1 MNSNR
6 LIQYVSGYVDV
17 VIEGYYIERFIN
29 ICNTKQILLWN
40 LKRKN
45 SITLYASIS
54 IKDFKRLRSICKKT
68 KCKLKIQNKKGIPF
82 TLRKY
87 KKRKIFLGLLFLIV
101 IIVII
106 LSNFIWNIDVEGNIN
121 IPREELLALA
131 EENGLSVGKIKG
143 GIDTKEVINKIRL
156 ERDDVAWV
164 GIDIIGTNAVIKVVE
179 ADAKPDIINEEEY
192 CNIVADKDAMITK
205 VIARNGTPVV
215 EEGSVVKKGDILI
228 AGWMEGKYTGR
239 QYVHSQGEIEAKVWY
254 TATEKIELKE
264 TKKIETGNEENK
276 YSVKI
281 NNFQINLPK
290 SIPNFEKYDTI
301 EASKKLKLF
310 SNFYLPFELITYTYK
325 EYKEE
330 TVIHSIE
337 EAKQIGVERAEEKL
351 VNEIKDKEIL
361 DKQIKVKTESEYLLV
376 EVTFEVKEKIGIEEK
391 IVFEE

>member
-6 LIQYVSGYVDV
+6 LIQYVGGYVDV

-54 IKDFKRLRSICKKT
+54 IKDFKSLRSICKKT

-228 AGWMEGKYTGR
+228 VGWMEGKYTGR

-361 DKQIKVKTESEYLLV
+361 DKQIKVKAESEYLLV

>member
-6 LIQYVSGYVDV
+6 LIQYVSGYVNV

-54 IKDFKRLRSICKKT
+54 IKDFKSLRSICKKT

-143 GIDTKEVINKIRL
+143 GINTKEVINKIRL

>member
-54 IKDFKRLRSICKKT
+54 IKDFKSLRSICKKT

-205 VIARNGTPVV
+205 VIARNGIPVV

-228 AGWMEGKYTGR
+228 TGWMEGKYTGR

-330 TVIHSIE
+330 NVIHSIE

-351 VNEIKDKEIL
+351 VNEITDKEIL

>member
-29 ICNTKQILLWN
+29 ICNTKHILLWN

-54 IKDFKRLRSICKKT
+54 IKDFKSLRSICKKT

>member
-54 IKDFKRLRSICKKT
+54 IKDFKSLRSICKKT

>member
-54 IKDFKRLRSICKKT
+54 IKDFKSLRSICKKT

-330 TVIHSIE
+330 NVIHSIE

-351 VNEIKDKEIL
+351 INEIKDKEIL

>member
-6 LIQYVSGYVDV
+6 LIQYVGGYVDV

-54 IKDFKRLRSICKKT
+54 IKDFKSLRSICKKT

-143 GIDTKEVINKIRL
+143 GINTKEVINKIRL

-228 AGWMEGKYTGR
+228 DGWMEGKYTGR

-361 DKQIKVKTESEYLLV
+361 DKQIKVKAESEYLLV

>member
-54 IKDFKRLRSICKKT
+54 IKDFKGLRSICKKT

>member
-6 LIQYVSGYVDV
+6 LIQYVGGYVDV

-54 IKDFKRLRSICKKT
+54 IKDFKSLRSICKKT

-121 IPREELLALA
+121 ITREELLALA

>member
-1 MNSNR
+1 MNSSK
-6 LIQYVSGYVDV
+6 LVQYVSGYVDI

-29 ICNTKQILLWN
+29 ICNSKQILLWN
-40 LKRKN
+40 LKRDN
-45 SITLYASIS
+45 SITLHASIS
-54 IKDFKRLRSICKKT
+54 IKDFKSLRSICKKT
-68 KCKLKIQNKKGIPF
+68 KCKLKIKNKKGLPF
-82 TLRKY
+82 TLKKY
-87 KKRKIFLGLLFLIV
+87 RKRKIFLILLLV
-101 IIVII
+101 IIITII
-106 LSNFIWNIDVEGNIN
+106 VLSNFIWNIDVEGNTN
-121 IPREELLALA
+121 ISKDELLDIA
-131 EENGLSVGKIKG
+131 EENGLAVGKIKR

-164 GIDIIGTNAVIKVVE
+164 GIDIKGTNAIIKIVE
-179 ADAKPDIINEEEY
+179 ADAKPEIINEEEY

-205 VIARNGTPVV
+205 ITARNGTPVV
-215 EEGSVVKKGDILI
+215 TEGSVVKKGDVLI
-228 AGWMEGKYTGR
+228 AGWLEGKYTGK

-254 TATEKIELKE
+254 TATEKVDLKE
-264 TKKIETGNEENK
+264 SKKVETGNEENK

-310 SNFYLPFELITYTYK
+310 SNFYLPFELVTYTYK

-330 TVIHSIE
+330 TIIHSIE
-337 EAKQIGVERAEEKL
+337 EAKQIGEKRAEEKL
-351 VNEIKDKEIL
+351 ANEIKDKEIL
-361 DKQIKVKTESEYLLV
+361 DKQIKVKSESEYLLV

>member
-54 IKDFKRLRSICKKT
+54 IKDFKSLRSICKKT
-68 KCKLKIQNKKGIPF
+68 KCKLKIHNKKGIPF

-205 VIARNGTPVV
+205 VIARNGIPVV

-228 AGWMEGKYTGR
+228 TGWMEGKYTGR

-361 DKQIKVKTESEYLLV
+361 DKQIKVKAESEYLLV

>member
-1 MNSNR
+1 MNSSK
-6 LIQYVSGYVDV
+6 LVQYVSGYVDI

-29 ICNTKQILLWN
+29 ICNSKQILLWN
-40 LKRKN
+40 LKRDN
-45 SITLYASIS
+45 SITLHASIS
-54 IKDFKRLRSICKKT
+54 IKDFKSLRSICKKT
-68 KCKLKIQNKKGIPF
+68 KCKLKIKNKKGLPF
-82 TLRKY
+82 TLKKY
-87 KKRKIFLGLLFLIV
+87 RKRKIFLILLLV
-101 IIVII
+101 IIITII
-106 LSNFIWNIDVEGNIN
+106 VLSNFIWNIDVEGNTN
-121 IPREELLALA
+121 ISKDELLDIA
-131 EENGLSVGKIKG
+131 EENGLAVGKIKG

-164 GIDIIGTNAVIKVVE
+164 GIDIKGTNAIIKIVE
-179 ADAKPDIINEEEY
+179 ADAKPEIINEEEY

-205 VIARNGTPVV
+205 ITARNGTPVV
-215 EEGSVVKKGDILI
+215 TEGSVVKKGDVLI
-228 AGWMEGKYTGR
+228 AGWLEGKYTGK

-254 TATEKIELKE
+254 TATEKVDLKE
-264 TKKIETGNEENK
+264 SKKVETGNEENK

-310 SNFYLPFELITYTYK
+310 SNFYLPFELVTYTYK

-330 TVIHSIE
+330 TIIHSIE
-337 EAKQIGVERAEEKL
+337 EAKQIGEKRAEEKL
-351 VNEIKDKEIL
+351 ANEIKDKEIL
-361 DKQIKVKTESEYLLV
+361 DKQIKVKSESEYLLV

>member
-1 MNSNR
+1 MNSSR
-6 LIQYVSGYVDV
+6 LVQYVSGYVDV

-29 ICNTKQILLWN
+29 ICSAKQILLWN
-40 LKRKN
+40 LKREN

-54 IKDFKRLRSICKKT
+54 IKDFKNLRSICKKT
-68 KCKLKIQNKKGIPF
+68 KCKLKIKDKRGFPF
-82 TLRKY
+82 TLKKY
-87 KKRKIFLGLLFLIV
+87 RKRKIFLVLLLV
-101 IIVII
+101 IIFAIII
-106 LSNFIWNIDVEGNIN
+106 LSNFIWNIDVEGNAHISKD
-121 IPREELLALA
+121 ELLAIA
-131 EENGLSVGKIKG
+131 EENGLAVGKIKG
-143 GIDTKEVINKIRL
+143 RINTKEVINKIRL

-164 GIDIIGTNAVIKVVE
+164 GIDIKGTNAIIKIVE

-205 VIARNGTPVV
+205 ITARNGTPVV
-215 EEGSVVKKGDILI
+215 TEGSVVKKGDILI
-228 AGWMEGKYTGR
+228 AGWLEGKYTGK

-254 TATEKIELKE
+254 TATEKVDLKE
-264 TKKIETGNEENK
+264 SKKIETGNEENK

-310 SNFYLPFELITYTYK
+310 SNFYLPFEFVTYTYK

-330 TVIHSIE
+330 TIIHSIE
-337 EAKQIGVERAEEKL
+337 EAKQIGEKRAEEKL
-351 VNEIKDKEIL
+351 ANEIKDKEIL
-361 DKQIKVKTESEYLLV
+361 DKQIKVKSESEYLLV

>member
-54 IKDFKRLRSICKKT
+54 IKDFKSLRSICKKT

-205 VIARNGTPVV
+205 VIARNGIPVV

-330 TVIHSIE
+330 NVIHSIE

-351 VNEIKDKEIL
+351 VNEITDKEIL